1 MLLKLLSLYVRCR
14 ISQVHLNTQ
23 GEKTLMGLVK
33 LDLVLWT
40 GLWL

>member
-23 GEKTLMGLVK
+23 G
-33 LDLVLWT
+33 
-40 GLWL
+40 